1 VQLDN
6 EFIVPA
12 PLEQVWAYMLD
23 MEKIA
28 PCAPGAE
35 LTEVVDDRTW
45 KGKMNVKVGPVSMS
59 FAGTVTLQERDD
71 AAHRAVLKAEGR
83 EQRGRGA
90 ASALVTARLE
100 EVEEG
105 TNVSITTDLTISGAA
120 AQYGRGMI
128 GDVSKRLT
136 GEFASCLQA
145 RMSAQQ
151 VPAPVPAP
159 ATADS
164 TPATA
169 NSVPATA
176 GSAPANADTAPA
188 TADSA
193 EPVKGLRLAVWA
205 LWRAV
210 VRAVRRLFGRE
221 SA

>member
-6 EFIVPA
+6 EFIVQA
-12 PLEQVWAYMLD
+12 PLGQVWAYMLD
-23 MEKIA
+23 VEKIA

-35 LTEVVDDRTW
+35 LTEVIDDRTW

-145 RMSAQQ
+145 RMGAQQ
-151 VPAPVPAP
+151 VPPPVPAP
-159 ATADS
+159 APAAADS
-164 TPATA
+164 AHDTA
-169 NSVPATA
+169 V
-176 GSAPANADTAPA
+176 SAPASADTAPA

-205 LWRAV
+205 LWRAI

-221 SA
+221 PA